1 MKIQMLRLI
10 STFAVLPAVLAAAP
24 TVDVVSPVKRAAT
37 VELAGKLI
45 NPPAPSGLMGATV
58 NPFTLSGSRSED
70 AAADESQAAANR
82 AAIMASNR
90 SLLTALSEQLDPK
103 GTFVL
108 GGEPIILLGQKK
120 LKVGERYPITF
131 EGAVYELEITAIET
145 TRFSVRYKNEEITR
159 PIVITKSGK

>member
-1 MKIQMLRLI
+1 
-10 STFAVLPAVLAAAP
+10 
-24 TVDVVSPVKRAAT
+24 
-37 VELAGKLI
+37 
-45 NPPAPSGLMGATV
+45 
-58 NPFTLSGSRSED
+58 
-70 AAADESQAAANR
+70 
-82 AAIMASNR
+82 MASNR
-90 SLLTALSEQLDPK
+90 TLLAALSEQLEPK

-108 GGEPIILLGQKK
+108 GGESIILLGQKK

>member
-1 MKIQMLRLI
+1 MKTIPRLI
-10 STFAVLPAVLAAAP
+10 LAAAAFPAALWAAP
-24 TVDVVSPVKRAAT
+24 TFDVQPPAKRAVT
-37 VELAGKLI
+37 VALAGKLL
-45 NPPAPSGLMGATV
+45 NPPVSNDGAGGIV
-58 NPFTLSGSRSED
+58 NPFTLSGSRAED
-70 AAADESQAAANR
+70 AAADENQAAANR

-90 SLLTALSEQLDPK
+90 TLLVALSDQLDPK
-103 GTFVL
+103 GTFVM
-108 GGEPIILLGQKK
+108 GGESIILLGQKK

>member
-1 MKIQMLRLI
+1 MKISTRLAFI
-10 STFAVLPAVLAAAP
+10 VTLFPVALSAAPAVDVLPPA
-24 TVDVVSPVKRAAT
+24 KRAAT
-37 VELAGKLI
+37 VELASKLLS
-45 NPPAPSGLMGATV
+45 PPASPAAAGPNV
-58 NPFTLSGSRSED
+58 NPFTLNGSRSD
-70 AAADESQAAANR
+70 DGADESLAAANR

-90 SLLTALSEQLDPK
+90 TLLEALSSQLEPK
-103 GTFVL
+103 GTFIM

-131 EGAVYELEITAIET
+131 EGAVYELEITSIET

>member
-1 MKIQMLRLI
+1 MKIFRHIAPAFVLFPI
-10 STFAVLPAVLAAAP
+10 SLWSAPAV
-24 TVDVVSPVKRAAT
+24 DVISPVRRVT
-37 VELAGKLI
+37 TLELASKLL
-45 NPPAPSGLMGATV
+45 NPPASTDAASGAV
-58 NPFTLSGSRSED
+58 NPFTLNGSRAED
-70 AAADESQAAANR
+70 AAADENQATANR

-90 SLLTALSEQLDPK
+90 TLLAALSEQLEPK

-108 GGEPIILLGQKK
+108 GGESIILLGQKK

>member
-1 MKIQMLRLI
+1 MKTRIPLI
-10 STFAVLPAVLAAAP
+10 LAATVLPAALWAAP
-24 TVDVVSPVKRAAT
+24 AFDVQPPAKRAAT
-37 VELAGKLI
+37 VELAGKLL
-45 NPPAPSGLMGATV
+45 NPPASNDGAGTIV

-70 AAADESQAAANR
+70 AAADESLAAANR

-90 SLLTALSEQLDPK
+90 TLLAALSDQLEPK
-103 GTFVL
+103 GTFVV

>member
-1 MKIQMLRLI
+1 MKTPLCVI
-10 STFAVLPAVLAAAP
+10 LAAVAFPVALRAAP
-24 TVDVVSPVKRAAT
+24 AFDVQPPIKRAAT
-37 VELAGKLI
+37 VELAGKLLS
-45 NPPAPSGLMGATV
+45 PPSTNDGAGTIV
-58 NPFTLSGSRSED
+58 NPFTLNGSRAED
-70 AAADESQAAANR
+70 AAADQNQAAANR

-90 SLLTALSEQLDPK
+90 TLLVALSEQLDPK

-108 GGEPIILLGQKK
+108 GGESIILLGQKK